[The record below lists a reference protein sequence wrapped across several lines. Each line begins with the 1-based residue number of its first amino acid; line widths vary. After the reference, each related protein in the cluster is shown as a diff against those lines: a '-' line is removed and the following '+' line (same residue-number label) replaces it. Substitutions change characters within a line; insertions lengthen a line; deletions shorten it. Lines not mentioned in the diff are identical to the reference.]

1 MVRQRRLQH
10 ADPSSPAMAM
20 PEPPAQPA
28 TTTTTTTPCHSSPS
42 QWIVYALASGAC
54 AALNGVFAKLTT
66 TELTASLSRSVA
78 RILSLSHHETAVQ
91 VIIRGGFFALNLTF
105 NGVMWT
111 LFTKALAKGS
121 STTQVSVINTSTNF
135 LLTALLGLLVFSE
148 ALPPLWW
155 AGASLLVVGSVV
167 VGRNDEAA
175 GGGGGGGRETASQ
188 GGGTRADGETTPLV
202 GDGCAE

>member
-1 MVRQRRLQH
+1 
-10 ADPSSPAMAM
+10 
-20 PEPPAQPA
+20 
-28 TTTTTTTPCHSSPS
+28 
-42 QWIVYALASGAC
+42 
-54 AALNGVFAKLTT
+54 
-66 TELTASLSRSVA
+66 
-78 RILSLSHHETAVQ
+78 
-91 VIIRGGFFALNLTF
+91 
-105 NGVMWT
+105 MWT